1 MPKQDVTKKDQSLIT
16 HAVRGVSI
24 HVRKSDGY
32 CYATAMCKATGKTW
46 SHYKENSTTSDYLAI
61 VAKETGI
68 PVSKLI
74 ETVKGRGHKQGTWI
88 HPDIALHL
96 AQWLDAEVAYAV
108 TKIVKSWM
116 AGDVQ
121 ESQQQSLP
129 ALSPQLPITHTVIT
143 YMPDGTRAVKNY
155 NGKIVINA
163 LSDVLVASKEQERLK
178 LMAREK
184 VIELSA
190 IFTGFMLAG
199 DVLPSVDAVGLE
211 GV

>member
-1 MPKQDVTKKDQSLIT
+1 MPNQDSNKTKLIT
-16 HAVRGVSI
+16 HKIKGVKV
-24 HVRKSDGY
+24 HVRSEDGY
-32 CYATAMCKATGKTW
+32 CNATAMCKAAGKKT
-46 SHYKENSTTSDYLAI
+46 HDYRRLSETQSYINVVSA
-61 VAKETGI
+61 ETGI
-68 PVSKLI
+68 PASELI
-74 ETVKGRGHKQGTWI
+74 QSLRGGNQGQGTWV

-184 VIELSA
+184 VMELSA
-190 IFTGFMLAG
+190 IFTGFILAG

-211 GV
+211 SI